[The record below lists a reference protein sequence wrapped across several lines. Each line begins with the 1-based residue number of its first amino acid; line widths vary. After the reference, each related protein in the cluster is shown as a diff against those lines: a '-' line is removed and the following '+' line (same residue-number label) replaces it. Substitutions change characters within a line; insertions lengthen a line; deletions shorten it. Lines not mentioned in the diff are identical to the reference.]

1 LSPQSGPKQ
10 TLGRHHAGITAKE
23 PPGRARRWPT
33 LVPRRRGEAKPLHDF
48 GFDRGGE
55 KPILAIGKAADFGE
69 LLEQFGVFLAH
80 GIEFAAQVRQVV
92 KLLFGERTQFIPL
105 DSQTF
110 AFGAAVVHSVENTR
124 FVMRRNSVMMTLPLP
139 PRAPNAARKIN

>member
-1 LSPQSGPKQ
+1 MVQHPVAL
-10 TLGRHHAGITAKE
+10 TERAKHRRISSAIRASHN
-23 PPGRARRWPT
+23 RARRQLRA

-92 KLLFGERTQFIPL
+92 KLLFGER
-105 DSQTF
+105 
-110 AFGAAVVHSVENTR
+110 
-124 FVMRRNSVMMTLPLP
+124 RRC
-139 PRAPNAARKIN
+139 R